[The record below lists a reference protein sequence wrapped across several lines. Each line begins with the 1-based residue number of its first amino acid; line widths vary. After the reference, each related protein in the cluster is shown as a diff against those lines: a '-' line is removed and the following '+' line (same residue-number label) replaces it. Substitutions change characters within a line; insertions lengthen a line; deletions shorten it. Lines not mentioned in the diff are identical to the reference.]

1 MLSVSS
7 VYAAQTKYGVNEAIS
22 DTETVTYDMYLTGC
36 RRVFTERTP
45 HAYYDWDRKRQN
57 DFTDNLIVNYVR
69 NNKKAVEG
77 YIDNN
82 GDLKQDEL
90 INRLRIDIVD
100 FGILRFALEDDSIQE
115 IQINDF
121 KTIFVVRKG
130 RSELFVDENGK
141 PYQFVSDEELHS
153 TIDRLIYSNTGNTPR
168 MTKTNP
174 LLNTRTAG
182 KGYRLSAVDN
192 SAITPDTKAGC
203 DFPVTSVTIRKYAP
217 STLTFEDFESFET
230 MTPEMSAFLRLAGR
244 ADTRLACVG
253 PTSSGKTT
261 LLNAIVWEVDPELRL
276 LLIQNPTEIM
286 VYDRSPETG
295 ANMRNVLHWEAQDL
309 DKELQEDPTTAT
321 MSNMIAHV
329 LRNTPDVV
337 VPGEVRTASEFEQV
351 NRVLKT
357 GHRVLTTLHAY
368 DGADAIARMS
378 TELATK
384 GGSIADYSSSL
395 ANSLDLIVSCRK
407 LGDGS
412 RHVMA
417 IEELTGKILPNG
429 MAETSVLFR
438 YNLTG
443 EVDKDPET
451 GKVLKI
457 HGYFEQVN
465 PISEDLKSKFFST
478 GISREQIEQFTNPP
492 KIIEGASNLPSQQ
505 KKKLDA
511 LLVGDSSPSFI

>member
-1 MLSVSS
+1 MLSVASI
-7 VYAAQTKYGVNEAIS
+7 YEAQTKYGVNEAIS
-22 DTETVTYDMYLTGC
+22 DTERVSYDIYLAGC

-45 HAYYDWDRKRQN
+45 STYYDWDKKRQS

-69 NNKKAVEG
+69 NNKKAVDG
-77 YIDNN
+77 YIDDN

-100 FGILRFALEDDSIQE
+100 YGILRFALEDDTIQE

-121 KTIFVVRKG
+121 KTIFVVRNG
-130 RSELFVDENGK
+130 RSELFVDEGGK

-174 LLNTRTAG
+174 LMNTRTAS
-182 KGYRLSAVDN
+182 KGYRLSAVDS
-192 SAITPDTKAGC
+192 SAITPDTKVGY
-203 DFPVTSVTIRKYAP
+203 DFPVTTVTIRKYAP
-217 STLTFEDFESFET
+217 SKLTFDDFERFET
-230 MTPEMSAFLRLAGR
+230 LTPEMSAFLRLVGR
-244 ADTRLACVG
+244 ADTRLICVG

-261 LLNAIVWEVDPELRL
+261 MLNAIVWEVDPELRL

-309 DKELQEDPTTAT
+309 DKSMQDDPTTAT

-357 GHRVLTTLHAY
+357 GHRVLSTLHAY

-395 ANSLDLIVSCRK
+395 ANSIDLVVSCRK

-417 IEELTGKILPNG
+417 IEELTGRILPNG

-443 EVDKDPET
+443 EVDRDPET
-451 GKVLKI
+451 GRLEKI

-465 PISEDLKSKFFST
+465 PISKDLVSKFFSA
-478 GISREQIEQFTNPP
+478 GISKDQIQQFMNPP
-492 KIIEGASNLPSQQ
+492 EIIEGKSNLPSQQ
-505 KKKLDA
+505 LKEMGVTDS
-511 LLVGDSSPSFI
+511 SSPSFI

>member
-1 MLSVSS
+1 MLSVASI
-7 VYAAQTKYGVNEAIS
+7 YEAQTKYGVNEAIS
-22 DTETVTYDMYLTGC
+22 DTERVSYDIYLAGC

-45 HAYYDWDRKRQN
+45 STYYDWDKKRQS

-69 NNKKAVEG
+69 NNKKAVDG
-77 YIDNN
+77 YIDDN

-100 FGILRFALEDDSIQE
+100 YGILRFAFEDDTIQE

-121 KTIFVVRKG
+121 KTIFVVRNG
-130 RSELFVDENGK
+130 RSELFVDEGGK

-174 LLNTRTAG
+174 LMNTRTAN
-182 KGYRLSAVDN
+182 KGYRLSAVDS
-192 SAITPDTKAGC
+192 SAITPDTKVGY
-203 DFPVTSVTIRKYAP
+203 DFPVTTVTIRKYAP
-217 STLTFEDFESFET
+217 SKLTFDDFERFET
-230 MTPEMSAFLRLAGR
+230 LTPEMSVFLRLVGR
-244 ADTRLACVG
+244 ADTRLICVG

-261 LLNAIVWEVDPELRL
+261 MLNAIVWEVDPELRL

-309 DKELQEDPTTAT
+309 DKSMQDDPTTAT

-357 GHRVLTTLHAY
+357 GHRVLSTLHAY

-395 ANSLDLIVSCRK
+395 ANSIDLVVSCRK

-417 IEELTGKILPNG
+417 IEELTGRILPNG

-443 EVDKDPET
+443 EVDRDPET
-451 GKVLKI
+451 GRLEKI

-465 PISEDLKSKFFST
+465 PISKDLVSKFFSA
-478 GISREQIEQFTNPP
+478 GISKDQIQQFMNPP
-492 KIIEGASNLPSQQ
+492 EIIEGKSNLPSQQ
-505 KKKLDA
+505 LKEMGVTDS
-511 LLVGDSSPSFI
+511 SSPSFI

>member
-1 MLSVSS
+1 MLSVASI
-7 VYAAQTKYGVNEAIS
+7 YEAQTKYGVNEAIS
-22 DTETVTYDMYLTGC
+22 DTERVSYDIYLAGC

-45 HAYYDWDRKRQN
+45 STYYDWDKKRQS

-69 NNKKAVEG
+69 NNKKAVDG
-77 YIDNN
+77 YIDDN

-100 FGILRFALEDDSIQE
+100 YGILRFALEDDTIQE

-121 KTIFVVRKG
+121 KTIFVVRNG
-130 RSELFVDENGK
+130 RSELFVDEGGK

-174 LLNTRTAG
+174 LMNTRTAN
-182 KGYRLSAVDN
+182 KGYRLSAVDS
-192 SAITPDTKAGC
+192 SAITPDTKVGY
-203 DFPVTSVTIRKYAP
+203 DFPVTTVTIRKYAP
-217 STLTFEDFESFET
+217 SKLTFDDFENFET
-230 MTPEMSAFLRLAGR
+230 LTPEMSIFLRLVGR
-244 ADTRLACVG
+244 ADTRLICVG

-261 LLNAIVWEVDPELRL
+261 MLNAIVWEVDPELRL

-309 DKELQEDPTTAT
+309 DKSMQDDPTTAT

-357 GHRVLTTLHAY
+357 GHRVLSTLHAY

-395 ANSLDLIVSCRK
+395 ANSIDLVVSCRK

-417 IEELTGKILPNG
+417 IEELTGRILPNG

-443 EVDKDPET
+443 EVDRDPET
-451 GKVLKI
+451 GRLEKI

-465 PISEDLKSKFFST
+465 PISKDLVSKFFSA
-478 GISREQIEQFTNPP
+478 GISKDQIQQFMNPP
-492 KIIEGASNLPSQQ
+492 EIVEGKSNLPSQQ
-505 KKKLDA
+505 LKEMGVTDS
-511 LLVGDSSPSFI
+511 SSPSFI